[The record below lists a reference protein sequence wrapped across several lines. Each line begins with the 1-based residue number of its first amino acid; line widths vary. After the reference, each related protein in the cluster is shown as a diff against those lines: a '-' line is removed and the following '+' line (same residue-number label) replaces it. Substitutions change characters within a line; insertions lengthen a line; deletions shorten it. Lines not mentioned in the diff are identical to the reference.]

1 MQSDFPTR
9 SLSRDDASLA
19 LAAAGGDDEAF
30 AALMERTVPMIK
42 RFAAQ
47 YRNAYGIGQDDL
59 VQEGILG
66 LLSATRAYREGAG
79 AFSAFAAACIRNR
92 MLSALRRQLPA
103 DGFELTDAEERL
115 SDVPSGQAGPE
126 QLVVQQERLSRLREQ
141 LLRELTPSEYRALM
155 GYLSGQSYAEIA
167 SAAGVSKK
175 AVDNALR
182 RARQK
187 LSSGSF
193 HWFSL
198 WQ

>member
-1 MQSDFPTR
+1 MQRDFPAR
-9 SLSRDDASLA
+9 SSATDDASLA
-19 LAAAGGDDEAF
+19 VLAAGGDDEAF

-47 YRNAYGIGQDDL
+47 YRHVYGIGQDDL
-59 VQEGILG
+59 VQEGLLG
-66 LLSATRAYREGAG
+66 LLSAARAYRAGAG
-79 AFSAFAAACIRNR
+79 DFSAFAAACIRNR

-103 DGFELTDAEERL
+103 DSFELSDAEEKL
-115 SDVPSGQAGPE
+115 CAVPSGQAGPE
-126 QLVVQQERLSRLREQ
+126 QLVVQKEQRARLKAQ
-141 LLRELTPSEYRALM
+141 LLQELTPLEYRVLM

-167 SAAGVSKK
+167 SAAEVSKK

-182 RARQK
+182 RVRQK
-187 LSSGSF
+187 LSNGSF

>member
-1 MQSDFPTR
+1 MQSDFPAR
-9 SLSRDDASLA
+9 SSVTDDASLA
-19 LAAAGGDDEAF
+19 LLAAVGDDEAF
-30 AALMERTVPMIK
+30 AALMERMVPMIK
-42 RFAAQ
+42 RFAAR
-47 YRNAYGIGQDDL
+47 YRHIYGIGQDDL
-59 VQEGILG
+59 VQEGLLG

-103 DGFELTDAEERL
+103 DSFELSDAEVML
-115 SDVPSGQAGPE
+115 CAVPSGQAGPE
-126 QLVVQQERLSRLREQ
+126 QLLVQKEQRERLKEQ
-141 LLRELTPSEYRALM
+141 LLRELTPLEYRVLM

-167 SAAGVSKK
+167 SSAEVSKK

-182 RARQK
+182 RVRQK
-187 LSSGSF
+187 LSGGSF